1 MHSILFSIILKIQ
14 YYSILLLLKKSQ
26 PLLKVER
33 TNLNYNYIS
42 GNRLTLFEIYKNI
55 KRDDLKFFY
64 ENEKSRFEMLEIHI
78 SSENSITFCSKHG
91 HTIHLKFGGILLRA
105 CNFTKKQLHHGHF
118 LGVFQ
123 NT

>member
-1 MHSILFSIILKIQ
+1 MHSILFSVPVFRTILLKIQ

-26 PLLKVER
+26 LLENNFQQVER

-78 SSENSITFCSKHG
+78 SPEDSITFCSKHG
-91 HTIHLKFGGILLRA
+91 HTIRLKFGGILLRA
-105 CNFTKKQLHHGHF
+105 CNFTKK
-118 LGVFQ
+118 
-123 NT
+123 

>member
-64 ENEKSRFEMLEIHI
+64 KNEKSRFEMLEIHI

>member
-1 MHSILFSIILKIQ
+1 MHSILFSVPVFRTILLKIQ

-26 PLLKVER
+26 LLENNFQQVER

-64 ENEKSRFEMLEIHI
+64 KNEKSRFEMLETHI
-78 SSENSITFCSKHG
+78 SPEDSITFCSKHG
-91 HTIHLKFGGILLRA
+91 HTIRLKFGGILLRA
-105 CNFTKKQLHHGHF
+105 CNFTKK
-118 LGVFQ
+118 
-123 NT
+123 

>member
-1 MHSILFSIILKIQ
+1 MHSILFSVPVFRTILLKIQ

-64 ENEKSRFEMLEIHI
+64 KNEKSRFEMLEIHI
-78 SSENSITFCSKHG
+78 SPEDSITFCSKHG
-91 HTIHLKFGGILLRA
+91 HTIRLKFGGILLRA
-105 CNFTKKQLHHGHF
+105 CNFTKK
-118 LGVFQ
+118 
-123 NT
+123 

>member
-1 MHSILFSIILKIQ
+1 MHSILFSVPVFRTILLKIQ

-26 PLLKVER
+26 LLLKVER

-64 ENEKSRFEMLEIHI
+64 KNEKSRFEMLEIHI
-78 SSENSITFCSKHG
+78 SPENSITFCSKHG
-91 HTIHLKFGGILLRA
+91 HTIRLKFGGILLRA
-105 CNFTKKQLHHGHF
+105 CNFTKK
-118 LGVFQ
+118 
-123 NT
+123 

>member
-1 MHSILFSIILKIQ
+1 MHSILFSVPVFHTILLKIQ

-26 PLLKVER
+26 LLLKVER

-55 KRDDLKFFY
+55 KRDYLKFFY
-64 ENEKSRFEMLEIHI
+64 ENEKSRFEMLEIYI
-78 SSENSITFCSKHG
+78 PSENSITFCSKHG

-105 CNFTKKQLHHGHF
+105 CNFTKK
-118 LGVFQ
+118 
-123 NT
+123 